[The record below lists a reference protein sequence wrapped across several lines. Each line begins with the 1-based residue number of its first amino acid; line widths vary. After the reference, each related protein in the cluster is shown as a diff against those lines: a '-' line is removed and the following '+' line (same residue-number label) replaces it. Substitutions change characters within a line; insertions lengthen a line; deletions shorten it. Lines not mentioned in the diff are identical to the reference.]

1 VGVFTVTAQALPLT
15 TELPGRTVAAQSAEI
30 RPQVSGI
37 VQKRLFTEGSTVR
50 AGQPLYQLDASSYE
64 ATVRSAEAAVAKAEA
79 TLAAARLTAQRQQ
92 ALRAADA
99 SSQQTVE
106 DAQAALKEDEAAL
119 LAAQATLAS
128 ARIDLARTRIT
139 SPIAGRV
146 DTSSVTEGAL
156 VTASQTTAL
165 TTVQSLDPIN
175 VDIPQSSVDLLKL
188 RQQLGQGGLKD
199 GSARIQLVLEDGS
212 TYGHE
217 GTLQVNGVAVNTT
230 RRGDAAGQ
238 RAQPRACAAAR
249 HVRARGADPGGRP
262 GRPAGAAG
270 RRAAQ
275 RLRRGQRPG
284 GGRRRQGRAAPGHGG
299 PGHRQPVA
307 RHPGP
312 EGRGPRHRRRRGQGA
327 AGPGGARGA
336 RRPGRLGAG
345 GGLRGRLGR
354 PPGAAMAKFFIDR
367 PIFAWVIAILIM
379 LAARCPSWTCRWN
392 STPTSPR
399 CACRSTPPT
408 PAPTRRRWRTRSP
421 R

>member
-1 VGVFTVTAQALPLT
+1 LFAAVVNHPFHRTAPARAAAAALLALGLGYGLAACSAKSGETPNAPATDVGIFTVTAQALPLT

-119 LAAQATLAS
+119 LAARATLAS

-146 DTSSVTEGAL
+146 DTSTVTEGAL

-217 GTLQVNGVAVNTT
+217 GTLQVNGVSVNTT
-230 RRGDAAGQ
+230 TGAVTL
-238 RAQPRACAAAR
+238 RASVPNPE
-249 HVRARGADPGGRP
+249 HVLLPGMYVRAVLTQAVDPAALLVPQAGVQRNATGAASTLLVGADGKVEQRPVTVAQAIGNQWRVTQGLKAGDRVIVEGVAKVRP
-262 GRPAGAAG
+262 GQVVHAVPAALGASA
-270 RRAAQ
+270 
-275 RLRRGQRPG
+275 
-284 GGRRRQGRAAPGHGG
+284 
-299 PGHRQPVA
+299 PVA
-307 RHPGP
+307 ASAVAS
-312 EGRGPRHRRRRGQGA
+312 A
-327 AGPGGARGA
+327 ASR
-336 RRPGRLGAG
+336 
-345 GGLRGRLGR
+345 
-354 PPGAAMAKFFIDR
+354 
-367 PIFAWVIAILIM
+367 
-379 LAARCPSWTCRWN
+379 
-392 STPTSPR
+392 
-399 CACRSTPPT
+399 
-408 PAPTRRRWRTRSP
+408 
-421 R
+421 

>member
-1 VGVFTVTAQALPLT
+1 MLSHESRLT
-15 TELPGRTVAAQSAEI
+15 L
-30 RPQVSGI
+30 
-37 VQKRLFTEGSTVR
+37 VR

-119 LAAQATLAS
+119 LAARATLAS

-146 DTSSVTEGAL
+146 DTSTVTEGAL

-188 RQQLGQGGLKD
+188 RQQLGQGGLKN

-217 GTLQVNGVAVNTT
+217 GTLQVNGVSVNTT
-230 RRGDAAGQ
+230 TGAVTL
-238 RAQPRACAAAR
+238 RASVPNPE
-249 HVRARGADPGGRP
+249 HVLLPGMYVRAVLTQAVDPAALLVPQAGVQRNATGAASALLVGADGKVEQRPVTVAQAIGNQWRVTQGLKAGDRVIVEGVAKVRP
-262 GRPAGAAG
+262 GQVVHAVPAALGASA
-270 RRAAQ
+270 
-275 RLRRGQRPG
+275 
-284 GGRRRQGRAAPGHGG
+284 
-299 PGHRQPVA
+299 PVA
-307 RHPGP
+307 ASAVAS
-312 EGRGPRHRRRRGQGA
+312 A
-327 AGPGGARGA
+327 ASR
-336 RRPGRLGAG
+336 
-345 GGLRGRLGR
+345 
-354 PPGAAMAKFFIDR
+354 
-367 PIFAWVIAILIM
+367 
-379 LAARCPSWTCRWN
+379 
-392 STPTSPR
+392 
-399 CACRSTPPT
+399 
-408 PAPTRRRWRTRSP
+408 
-421 R
+421 

>member
-1 VGVFTVTAQALPLT
+1 LFAAVVNHSFHRTAPARTAAAALLALGLGYGLAACSAKSGETPNAPATDVGVFTVSAQALPLT

-37 VQKRLFTEGSTVR
+37 VQKRLFTEGSTVK

-64 ATVRSAEAAVAKAEA
+64 ATVRSAEAAVAKAQA

-99 SSQQTVE
+99 SSQQAVE

-119 LAAQATLAS
+119 LSAQATLAS

-199 GSARIQLVLEDGS
+199 GSTRIQLVLEDGS
-212 TYGHE
+212 TYAHE
-217 GTLQVNGVAVNTT
+217 GTLKVNGVAVNTST
-230 RRGDAAGQ
+230 GAVTL
-238 RAQPRACAAAR
+238 RATVPNPE
-249 HVRARGADPGGRP
+249 HVLLPGMYVRAVLTQAVDPAALLVPQAGVQRNASGSASALVVGTDGKVEQRPVTVAQAIGNRWRVTQGLKVGDRVIVEGVAKVRP
-262 GRPAGAAG
+262 GQVVHAVPAA
-270 RRAAQ
+270 
-275 RLRRGQRPG
+275 
-284 GGRRRQGRAAPGHGG
+284 
-299 PGHRQPVA
+299 
-307 RHPGP
+307 
-312 EGRGPRHRRRRGQGA
+312 
-327 AGPGGARGA
+327 
-336 RRPGRLGAG
+336 LGAS
-345 GGLRGRLGR
+345 
-354 PPGAAMAKFFIDR
+354 AASR
-367 PIFAWVIAILIM
+367 
-379 LAARCPSWTCRWN
+379 
-392 STPTSPR
+392 
-399 CACRSTPPT
+399 
-408 PAPTRRRWRTRSP
+408 
-421 R
+421 

>member
-1 VGVFTVTAQALPLT
+1 MVNHSFHRTAPARAAAAALLALGLGYGLAACSAKSGETPNPPATDVGVFTVSAQALPLT

-37 VQKRLFTEGSTVR
+37 VQKRLFTEGSTVK

-64 ATVRSAEAAVAKAEA
+64 ATVRSAEAAVAKAQA

-99 SSQQTVE
+99 SSQQAVE

-119 LAAQATLAS
+119 LSAQATLAS

-188 RQQLGQGGLKD
+188 RQQLGQGGQGGQGLKD

-212 TYGHE
+212 AYAHE
-217 GTLQVNGVAVNTT
+217 GTLKVNGVSVNTST
-230 RRGDAAGQ
+230 GAVTL
-238 RAQPRACAAAR
+238 RATVPNPE
-249 HVRARGADPGGRP
+249 HVLLPGMYVRAVLTQAVDPAALLVPQAGVQRNASGAASALVVGTDGKVEQRPVTVAQAIGNQWRVTQGLKVGDRVIVEGVAKVRP
-262 GRPAGAAG
+262 GQVVHAVPAALGASA
-270 RRAAQ
+270 
-275 RLRRGQRPG
+275 
-284 GGRRRQGRAAPGHGG
+284 
-299 PGHRQPVA
+299 PVA
-307 RHPGP
+307 AS
-312 EGRGPRHRRRRGQGA
+312 A
-327 AGPGGARGA
+327 ASR
-336 RRPGRLGAG
+336 
-345 GGLRGRLGR
+345 
-354 PPGAAMAKFFIDR
+354 
-367 PIFAWVIAILIM
+367 
-379 LAARCPSWTCRWN
+379 
-392 STPTSPR
+392 
-399 CACRSTPPT
+399 
-408 PAPTRRRWRTRSP
+408 
-421 R
+421 